1 MIGII
6 TKPRSVQIWANSH
19 HIVNETLQNL
29 VKFTEENEN
38 VITTHKE
45 ERRSRLISDQ
55 EDRAKLQKFMSTCI
69 HTFDTSVKELC
80 NSYKSSCP
88 EVFRKKGV
96 LEKFT
101 KFIGM
106 LL

>member
-1 MIGII
+1 MIGIF
-6 TKPRSVQIWANSH
+6 TKPHSVQIWANSH
-19 HIVNETLQNL
+19 HIVNETLHNL

-69 HTFDTSVKELC
+69 HIFDTSVKELC

-88 EVFRKKGV
+88 QVFCIKDV
-96 LEKFT
+96 LENFT
-101 KFIGM
+101 KFIGK